1 MRRFGSNPKLGA
13 VLVKPWAGFADA
25 EVRLAAAMSTK
36 TLLIVDDEACVT
48 FMLASR
54 FRELGY
60 DVVTADNGE
69 QALEL
74 ALASPPTAVISDFQM
89 PRKDG
94 LELAR
99 QLRANPSTE
108 RIPVIMLTAR
118 GHRLSPRE
126 LQETGIQH
134 VMPKPFSARELQTII
149 QEVCGPGR
157 EAA

>member
-1 MRRFGSNPKLGA
+1 
-13 VLVKPWAGFADA
+13 
-25 EVRLAAAMSTK
+25 MSTK
-36 TLLIVDDEACVT
+36 TLLIVDDEACIT

-60 DVVTADNGE
+60 GVVTAGNGE
-69 QALEL
+69 EAM
-74 ALASPPTAVISDFQM
+74 SIVRSMPIPPTAVISDFQM

-94 LELAR
+94 LQLAR
-99 QLRANPSTE
+99 ELRADPRTE
-108 RIPVIMLTAR
+108 LVPVIMLTAR

-134 VMPKPFSARELQTII
+134 VMPKPFSARELQAMIV
-149 QEVCGPGR
+149 EVCGAAR

>member
-1 MRRFGSNPKLGA
+1 MCRCGPPRI
-13 VLVKPWAGFADA
+13 
-25 EVRLAAAMSTK
+25 MSTK
-36 TLLIVDDEACVT
+36 TLLIVDDEACIT

-60 DVVTADNGE
+60 EVFTAGNGE
-69 QALEL
+69 E
-74 ALASPPTAVISDFQM
+74 ALAIVRSLAEPPTAVISDFQM

-94 LELAR
+94 LQLAR
-99 QLRANPSTE
+99 ELRSDPRTE
-108 RIPVIMLTAR
+108 GIPVIMLTAR

-134 VMPKPFSARELQTII
+134 VMPKPFSARELQSMIL
-149 QEVCGPGR
+149 EVCGPAR

>member
-1 MRRFGSNPKLGA
+1 
-13 VLVKPWAGFADA
+13 
-25 EVRLAAAMSTK
+25 MSTK

-48 FMLASR
+48 FMLARR

-60 DVVTADNGE
+60 EVMTADNGE
-69 QALEL
+69 EALEL
-74 ALASPPTAVISDFQM
+74 AMAHPPTAVISDFQM
-89 PRKDG
+89 PKKDG
-94 LELAR
+94 LDLAR
-99 QLRANPSTE
+99 ALRANASTAMV
-108 RIPVIMLTAR
+108 PVIMLTAR

>member
-1 MRRFGSNPKLGA
+1 
-13 VLVKPWAGFADA
+13 
-25 EVRLAAAMSTK
+25 MSTK

-60 DVVTADNGE
+60 EVMTADNGE

-74 ALASPPTAVISDFQM
+74 AFEHPPTAVISDFQM
-89 PRKDG
+89 PKKDG
-94 LELAR
+94 LDLAR
-99 QLRANPSTE
+99 ALRANAATAMV
-108 RIPVIMLTAR
+108 PVIMLTAR

-134 VMPKPFSARELQTII
+134 VMPKPFSTRELQTII

-157 EAA
+157 DAA